1 MLVNATDIA
10 KYLKADI
17 IGEDIGITKPQPLGK
32 NEKHAVCFINKDNV
46 NERIDTNIL
55 YIVSKNKYISPDSK
69 ASYIIVDNPRLAFA
83 KVVKKFFQNM
93 KKPTVSMNSIIA
105 ENAIIGDNVS
115 IGNFC
120 VIGEHVTIGDN
131 TIINHNVIISAETCI
146 GQECYIKSGTV
157 IGEDGFGFDFEEDG
171 TPFRLPHLGRVIIGS
186 YVEIG
191 AKCTIAKGT
200 LGDTIIEDHVKIDDQ
215 VHIAHNCL
223 IQEKTIITACAEISG
238 SVTIGPKTWI
248 GPNSSIIQ
256 KIVIGD
262 ESLIGIGAVITKD
275 VPSKKKYMGFEALE
289 LRKLIKVKNKIEY
302 K

>member
-1 MLVNATDIA
+1 MLVNATNIA
-10 KYLKADI
+10 KYLNTDI
-17 IGEDIGITKPQPLGK
+17 IGEDIGISKPQPLGK
-32 NEKHAVCFINKDNV
+32 SEKHSVCFINKDNV

-83 KVVKKFFQNM
+83 KVVKRFFQNM
-93 KKPTVSMNSIIA
+93 KKPTLSMNSIIA
-105 ENAIIGDNVS
+105 ENAIIGENVS

-131 TIINHNVIISAETCI
+131 TIINHNVIISAATCI

-171 TPFRLPHLGRVIIGS
+171 TPFRFPHLGRVIIGNH
-186 YVEIG
+186 VEIG

-200 LGDTIIEDHVKIDDQ
+200 LGDTVIEDNVKIDDQ

-223 IQEKTIITACAEISG
+223 IQEKTVITACAEISG

-256 KIVIGD
+256 KVVIGE